1 VTVQRAEVVSLFAE
15 LRTTEPVIVGPGSTS
30 GALYQADHR
39 SPTIYNMDMGYAAAI
54 CLGLALAVPAERVV
68 ALEGDGSV
76 LAGLGVLSTI
86 GRYRPPN
93 LVLVVFHNGVYA
105 SCGDGQVRTAADAT
119 TDLPAVA
126 RACGIDADKV
136 VTIETVDAA
145 RKALSRALTE
155 PGPWVLVMSIEQ
167 PDRWPSGRPL
177 PRHDL
182 VETAVAFKR
191 EMMRRGYRSGG
202 QAS

>member
-1 VTVQRAEVVSLFAE
+1 MQRADLVALFAE
-15 LRTTEPVIVGPGSTS
+15 LRTTEPVVVGPGTTS
-30 GALYQADHR
+30 GALYEADHR
-39 SPTIYNMDMGYAAAI
+39 AATIYNMDMGYAAAI
-54 CLGLALAVPAERVV
+54 CLGLALARPGERVV

-76 LAGLGVLSTI
+76 LASLGVLSTI

-93 LVLVVFHNGVYA
+93 LVVVVFHNGVYA
-105 SCGDGQVRTAADAT
+105 SCGDGTVRTAAAGT
-119 TDLPAVA
+119 TDLAAVA
-126 RACGIDADKV
+126 RACGIAADRV
-136 VTIETVDAA
+136 VTVETLDEA
-145 RKALSRALTE
+145 RGALSVALTE
-155 PGPWVLVMSIEQ
+155 PGPWVVVAPIAS
-167 PDRWPSGRPL
+167 PDRWPAGRPL

>member
-1 VTVQRAEVVSLFAE
+1 MQRADVVSLFAE

-30 GALYQADHR
+30 GALYHADHR
-39 SPTIYNMDMGYAAAI
+39 PPTIYNMDMGYATAL
-54 CLGLALAVPAERVV
+54 CLGLALAAPAERVV

-76 LAGLGVLSTI
+76 LAGLSVLTTI
-86 GRYRPPN
+86 GRYRPSN
-93 LVLVVFHNGVYA
+93 LVVVVFHNGVYA
-105 SCGDGQVRTAADAT
+105 SCGDGKVATAAAVT
-119 TDLPAVA
+119 TDFGAVA

-136 VTIETVDAA
+136 VTVETIAA
-145 RKALSRALTE
+145 TRKALSVALTE
-155 PGPWVLVMSIEQ
+155 PGPWILVARIEH
-167 PDRWPSGRPL
+167 PDRWPSGARPL
-177 PRHDL
+177 PQHDL